1 MTASRMFALVKFCRE
16 EIHAD
21 QFIKGLL
28 YMKRLRYF
36 QQLEASEKSDGRPDA
51 REAIVSWHQPDC
63 TELIL
68 TFPGVE
74 PLKLDKKDL
83 AAPVA
88 VTRPFYSDMH
98 LYCMSAL
105 TMPDPALL
113 QGTHDEIQ
121 AKLQAALQIDT
132 RCLDFGPHA
141 VVVRAD
147 KFLPH
152 LRQSLERCDHWY
164 MADMVEYYDESTFHG
179 EFAAEDVPFRKQSSF
194 AYQKEYRVCLETPT
208 AGNDAVTFEIGDM
221 SSFAIKVRSADI
233 NASLKVTLKEP
244 SSPLT
249 SHF

>member
-1 MTASRMFALVKFCRE
+1 
-16 EIHAD
+16 
-21 QFIKGLL
+21 
-28 YMKRLRYF
+28 
-36 QQLEASEKSDGRPDA
+36 
-51 REAIVSWHQPDC
+51 
-63 TELIL
+63 
-68 TFPGVE
+68 
-74 PLKLDKKDL
+74 
-83 AAPVA
+83 
-88 VTRPFYSDMH
+88 
-98 LYCMSAL
+98 MSAL

-141 VVVRAD
+141 VVVPAE

-208 AGNDAVTFEIGDM
+208 AGNGAVTFEIGDM